1 MSGVLSSTIRMVH
14 IPKFRSARPVWMYHE
29 LKAIYGTKMPEMEI
43 TTFTDIPSFR
53 NNKPQWLLDMNPNGK
68 VPAMAH
74 GPICMFEGGAMCS
87 YLLDL
92 YDTDRK
98 LLPNDPQAVST
109 YHLLVSWCASTLD
122 NLIAT
127 SSPISIALD
136 STSAKYP
143 VRSTDTVATN
153 RKYFDEIFV
162 PYLMKQLTVTARG
175 GGFLCGESFTAADV
189 IVGFYLLMAKDS
201 PKPTWLEEER
211 YPEILAYYERLKSR
225 PAFQKAISPVEG

>member
-14 IPKFRSARPVWMYHE
+14 IPKFRSTRSVWMYHE
-29 LKAIYGTKMPEMEI
+29 LKTIYGTKMPEMEI

-68 VPAMAH
+68 VPTMAH
-74 GPICMFEGGAMCS
+74 GPICMFEGGAICS

-98 LLPNDPQAVST
+98 LLPKDPQAVST
-109 YHLLVSWCASTLD
+109 YYLLVSWCASTLD

-136 STSAKYP
+136 STAKAIRP
-143 VRSTDTVATN
+143 MDDVGPN

-162 PYLMKQLTVTARG
+162 PYLMKQLTVTAEG
-175 GGFLCGESFTAADV
+175 GGFLCGDSFSAADV
-189 IVGFYLLMAKDS
+189 IIGFFLLMAKE
-201 PKPTWLEEER
+201 KMNPTWLEEER
-211 YPEILAYYERLKSR
+211 YPEIVAYLERLKSR
-225 PAFQKAISPVEG
+225 PSFQKATSPVEG